1 MHRTKLAAGMMLL
14 ATGAAAADCRVEAP
28 TVAPRVVE
36 LYTSEGCNS
45 CPPADRW
52 LSGLRRRSD
61 VLAAAFHVDYW
72 DRLGWR
78 DRFADPRYT
87 QRQAALQSLRGA
99 RFSYTPQVVVDGRD
113 WRGWPDLPPARS
125 VPSPVRLTL
134 QRVGEHV
141 HWNAEAL
148 PGAPTRMALWWA
160 VLEDGHR
167 SDVQAGENAGVTLQH
182 DHVVRGYGTV
192 PAWTGSAGASIAAPS
207 RGEQGRN
214 TRTIV
219 VVTDSAGSLP
229 LQAAQIACGG

>member
-1 MHRTKLAAGMMLL
+1 MNRTKLAWMLL
-14 ATGAAAADCRVEAP
+14 LASGAATAGCRVEAP
-28 TVAPRVVE
+28 AVAPRVVE
-36 LYTSEGCNS
+36 LYTSEGCDS

-52 LSGLRRRSD
+52 LSSLRGRGD

-87 QRQAALQSLRGA
+87 QRQAALQSVRGA

-113 WRGWPDLPPARS
+113 WRGWPDLPTAGS

-134 QRVGEHV
+134 QRDGDRVQ
-141 HWNAEAL
+141 WNSESL
-148 PGAPTRMALWWA
+148 PGAPARMALWWA

-167 SDVQAGENAGVTLQH
+167 SEVKAGENVGATLQH
-182 DHVVRGYGTV
+182 DSVVRRYGTV
-192 PAWTGSAGASIAAPS
+192 PAWAGSAGATIDAPS
-207 RGEQGRN
+207 RGEQGRA

-219 VVTDSAGSLP
+219 VVTDAAGNLP

>member
-1 MHRTKLAAGMMLL
+1 MYRNMLAWMMLL
-14 ATGAAAADCRVEAP
+14 AAGAATAGCRVEAP
-28 TVAPRVVE
+28 AVAPRVVE
-36 LYTSEGCNS
+36 LYTSEGCDS

-52 LSGLRRRSD
+52 LSSLRGRGD

-78 DRFADPRYT
+78 DRFADSRYT

-113 WRGWPDLPPARS
+113 WRGWPDLPPARA
-125 VPSPVRLTL
+125 VPAPVRLTL
-134 QRVGEHV
+134 QRDGERV

-148 PGAPTRMALWWA
+148 PGAPARMALWWA

-167 SDVQAGENAGVTLQH
+167 SEVKAGENAGVTLQH

-192 PAWTGSAGASIAAPS
+192 PAWAGSASAAIDAPP
-207 RGEQGRN
+207 RGERSRA

-219 VVTDSAGSLP
+219 VVTDAEGSLP